1 MGEGALVQPLHL
13 RPCFVIGPSKSA
25 KSGDSE
31 TSRVIRK
38 VVAFMAGCWL
48 GAWPGE
54 IRSVLKKVCTQ
65 RSERECDSYTSA
77 SPYVSETGISLT
89 DAYKYYTANREQAK
103 ETYFRQASKIIQQHF
118 E

>member
-1 MGEGALVQPLHL
+1 MGEGALVRPLRL

-48 GAWPGE
+48 GAWPGGNQV
-54 IRSVLKKVCTQ
+54 SVEKGVHTE
-65 RSERECDSYTSA
+65 ERA
-77 SPYVSETGISLT
+77 RV
-89 DAYKYYTANREQAK
+89 
-103 ETYFRQASKIIQQHF
+103 
-118 E
+118 